1 MYTQLSALKG
11 VYALVLLI
19 IFDLIGLSEAT
30 AQRTMRYQNLLTFEF
45 VSPVDSRPKPG
56 GVISYGQYTLDG
68 LWRSDVSVR
77 TREYPISTGGKLELI
92 TIGFEGDYMHRIFAT
107 RSRSISL
114 YGGGGAFLGYEIY
127 DPFGRLP
134 QSIDIKIG
142 DGAFVYGIKASME
155 AEIFIISRLAMV
167 MGIDLPM
174 TFSSAA
180 HWLRTEG
187 RIGLR
192 INI

>member
-1 MYTQLSALKG
+1 MYTQLSTLKG

-19 IFDLIGLSEAT
+19 VFDLTGLSEAS
-30 AQRTMRYQNLLTFEF
+30 AQRTMRYQNLLTFEL

-56 GVISYGQYTLDG
+56 GAISYGQYTLDG
-68 LWRSDVSVR
+68 LWRSNASVR
-77 TREYPISTGGKLELI
+77 TREYPISSGGRLELM
-92 TIGFEGDYMHRIFAT
+92 TIGFEGDYMHRILGT

-134 QSIDIKIG
+134 QSIDTGIG
-142 DGAFVYGIKASME
+142 DGTFIYGIKAGME
-155 AEIFIISRLAMV
+155 AEIFIISRVAIVL
-167 MGIDLPM
+167 GIDITM

-180 HWLRTEG
+180 HWLRAEG

-192 INI
+192 IDI